1 MQLARNTFGMLDR
14 IVHSHRRG
22 DVALMLGDDHRTFET
37 LHNRSLRLASGLAR
51 EGIKRGDKVAV
62 LLGNGHEWPEVLFGL
77 AALGAVCVPVN
88 VLLAPAEVEHMLD
101 DCDARCLI
109 VDERV
114 EGLLS
119 ALNDPPELVV
129 TVGEVDAG
137 GVPRVARYEHLMESP
152 AGRFAGPEL
161 DDLAILY
168 YSSGT
173 TGLPKAAC
181 HTHNGVLWNA
191 FHQIPDLGLVPE
203 DTYMV
208 IPSFS
213 WAAGFHDLVLSLI
226 WLGGR
231 SAIMPTGGASPER
244 VTAAIEGAGANRV
257 MLVPTLLRQFL
268 EAPELL
274 ERLRNSSLRWI
285 ISGSEAV
292 PRPVIERIAAELP
305 DCQVLQGYGMSEFPV
320 VATVLRPEEAI
331 ERAGTAGRPTSITSL
346 AIQRDGGEIAEDG
359 EGEIL
364 LRSPATMR
372 EYYNRPEENEAVFE
386 HGWFHTGDVGRV
398 DEDGFL
404 TITGRKKDMIIS
416 GGLNVYPKEVEEILY
431 RIEGISEAAVVG
443 VPDERWGEA
452 AVAVVVGGDIDVDLI
467 NRECV
472 EKLATYKRPR
482 VVLVREESLPRNPTG
497 KVLKREL
504 RPWAAERVAAANGA
518 DPARS

>member
-1 MQLARNTFGMLDR
+1 MPLARNTFGMLDR
-14 IVHSHRRG
+14 IVKSHRRG
-22 DVALMLGDDHRTFET
+22 DVALTLGDDHRTFET
-37 LHNRSLRLASGLAR
+37 LHDRSLRLAAGLAGA
-51 EGIKRGDKVAV
+51 GIGEGDKVAV

-88 VLLAPAEVEHMLD
+88 ILLAPGEVEHMLN

-109 VDERV
+109 LEDRV
-114 EGLLS
+114 KGLVAALS
-119 ALNDPPELVV
+119 EPPELIV
-129 TVGEVDAG
+129 TVGEVDTTGAAK
-137 GVPRVARYEHLMESP
+137 VIAYDKLMESSP
-152 AGRFAGPEL
+152 GRFSGPGL

-191 FHQIPDLGLVPE
+191 FHQIPDLGLSPD

-208 IPSFS
+208 VPSFS

-231 SAIMPTGGASPER
+231 SAMMPTGGTNPER
-244 VTAAIEGAGANRV
+244 VTAAIEAAGANRV

-268 EAPELL
+268 EAPAEL
-274 ERLRNSSLRWI
+274 ERLRKSTLRWI
-285 ISGSEAV
+285 VSGSEAV
-292 PRPVIERIAAELP
+292 PRPVIEQVAAELP
-305 DCQVLQGYGMSEFPV
+305 DCQVVQGYGMSEFPV
-320 VATVLRPEEAI
+320 VATVLRPEEALDH
-331 ERAGTAGRPTSITSL
+331 AGSAGRPTSITSL
-346 AIQRDGGEIAEDG
+346 AIKTDAGEIAEEG

-372 EYYNRPEENEAVFE
+372 EYYNRPQENEVVFE
-386 HGWFHTGDVGRV
+386 DGWFHTGDVGSV
-398 DEDGFL
+398 DADGYV

-431 RIEGISEAAVVG
+431 RIDGIAEAAVVG
-443 VPDERWGEA
+443 VPDERWGEK
-452 AVAVVVGGDIDVDLI
+452 AVAVVVGSAIDVAAI

-472 EKLATYKRPR
+472 AKLAGYKRPR
-482 VVLVREESLPRNPTG
+482 AVLVREESLPRNPTG

-504 RPWAAERVAAANGA
+504 RPWAAQQVGAEAARN
-518 DPARS
+518 